1 MLHIHQLWLHR
12 YRQTADNTHFLTSG
26 WSFLHNLQ
34 FHFQTDWRCSNSSR
48 RNRKS
53 SRSDVLHKSAP
64 QVQTRDMLILH
75 IHTTNRTQMSA
86 GCLVCEAHL
95 DHNRIK
101 TEPRTLKLI
110 VQPTRLTD
118 RHRSQ
123 YFRDQTLIIIW
134 DVDNLISQI
143 TQNWSDQRSN
153 KTLHSKTSTCDVL
166 KLNNFW
172 KELWTE
178 THWALF
184 LRPITQNNV
193 KLFV

>member
-1 MLHIHQLWLHR
+1 MWPLDVQYVLHPYITTAERRFNKRVVIFLSLCCMQQSPCTYCR
-12 YRQTADNTHFLTSG
+12 YQYSRNQKKTTSPFSNPILRLYG
-26 WSFLHNLQ
+26 QNCSNYNLQ
-34 FHFQTDWRCSNSSR
+34 GSQRLSLNSQRCSNSSR

-123 YFRDQTLIIIW
+123 YFRDQTLIII
-134 DVDNLISQI
+134 
-143 TQNWSDQRSN
+143 
-153 KTLHSKTSTCDVL
+153 
-166 KLNNFW
+166 
-172 KELWTE
+172 
-178 THWALF
+178 
-184 LRPITQNNV
+184 
-193 KLFV
+193 